1 LLVILIQPPI
11 ILHVDDD
18 PDDRFLVSDAINSI
32 DPSIRVLEAENGL
45 KALEL
50 LKKARIIGELPSL
63 VILDFNM
70 PLMNGMETYKEI
82 RKHPEFSNIPVVL
95 LTTFNSKREDHYWD
109 NESVATFT
117 KPATFNELTTSIKK
131 ILSYCHPFSVTI
143 KNK

>member
-1 LLVILIQPPI
+1 VILIQPPI